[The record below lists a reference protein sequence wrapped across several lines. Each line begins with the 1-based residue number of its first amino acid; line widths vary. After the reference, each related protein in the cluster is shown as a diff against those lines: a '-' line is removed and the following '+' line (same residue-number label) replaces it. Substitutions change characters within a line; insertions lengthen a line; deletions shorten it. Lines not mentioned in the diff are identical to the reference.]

1 VNRDIR
7 SVEDL
12 LRMLD
17 GLFEDI
23 EWDGFYE
30 DRDRPIP
37 FFVDEPDET
46 LDAWLR
52 DGPLGEGRALELGC
66 GPGRNARRLAEA
78 GYEVDAVDRSPAAI
92 AWAAERGTGVR
103 FHQADIFAMDLPH
116 ETYDLVYDSG
126 CLHHLAP
133 HRRLSY
139 LALLDRRL
147 KPGGHFG
154 VACFA
159 AGTGDPGSGTEVPDA
174 QLYRDR
180 SLHGGLA
187 YTPDELRRLFDG
199 YTEVELRPMRAATGL
214 FGVPFLLAGLFRK
227 D

>member
-139 LALLDRRL
+139 LGLLDRRL

-159 AGTGDPGSGTEVPDA
+159 AGSGDPGSGTEVPDA

>member
-1 VNRDIR
+1 MNRDVR

-23 EWDGFYE
+23 EWDGFYA
-30 DRDRPIP
+30 DRDRPVP
-37 FFVDEPDET
+37 FFADQPDEN

-52 DGPLGEGRALELGC
+52 EGPLRGGRALELGC
-66 GPGRNARRLAEA
+66 GPGRNAFRLKTA

-116 ETYDLVYDSG
+116 QTYDLIYDSG

-133 HRRLSY
+133 HRRISY
-139 LALLDRRL
+139 LALLDRHL

-154 VACFA
+154 LACFA
-159 AGTGDPGSGTEVPDA
+159 SGTADPGTGSEVPDA

-187 YTPDELRRLFDG
+187 YTPDELRRLFGG
-199 YTEVELRPMRAATGL
+199 YTEVELRPMRTDTGL
-214 FGVPFLLAGLFRK
+214 FGVPFLHVGLFRK